1 MNFRDDFDKFE
12 DELWEKA
19 DNRTWNDVASTFME
33 ENISYMDGHLLLKL
47 DKNVDDKP
55 DESNDDESHDE
66 HSEDEHSDHESDEEH
81 EDFHVLPAP
90 KDGTLDQAIEK
101 ATRVAVTMVRTY
113 LDDFSEN
120 MAHYLN

>member
-1 MNFRDDFDKFE
+1 
-12 DELWEKA
+12 
-19 DNRTWNDVASTFME
+19 ME